1 MKLKRRKRMLVKK
14 FLCPSLTARV
24 IAGGSGVESFSS
36 SPFSLST
43 AISVSPCSL
52 SQNLSQPFRL
62 STSFSAVPS
71 LGRSISPSPSPD
83 VSSLSRS
90 VSRPLSPPFPLSA
103 DLSLRLRLPTFPLS
117 PDQSLDLFLRRS
129 LSRPI
134 YLSGSVSRRFLSLPI
149 RPSTSISADLSVS
162 ADLSLRLCL
171 PTFPLSAE
179 SSLCRLISPPVKS
192 NMGHDY
198 SYSQPSESEDL
209 FCNSVSS
216 GFSETDD
223 LIRRDQAEISLQAH
237 SSVQYPPQPEVEFGF
252 PQICYCGAQPLLATS
267 TGRNNPG
274 RRYYTCVN
282 ADDGE
287 CHIWKWW
294 DVAVMEEMRAR
305 DRHVIQLADKVDNL
319 TLSIDYETQQKMVR
333 LEKLVT
339 DITTKK
345 SFFTGRFEYF
355 VGATVLVLVLI
366 GTLHGL
372 VI

>member
-1 MKLKRRKRMLVKK
+1 MHNHILIY
-14 FLCPSLTARV
+14 S
-24 IAGGSGVESFSS
+24 
-36 SPFSLST
+36 
-43 AISVSPCSL
+43 
-52 SQNLSQPFRL
+52 
-62 STSFSAVPS
+62 
-71 LGRSISPSPSPD
+71 SISD
-83 VSSLSRS
+83 HL
-90 VSRPLSPPFPLSA
+90 
-103 DLSLRLRLPTFPLS
+103 
-117 PDQSLDLFLRRS
+117 LFR
-129 LSRPI
+129 I
-134 YLSGSVSRRFLSLPI
+134 I
-149 RPSTSISADLSVS
+149 T
-162 ADLSLRLCL
+162 
-171 PTFPLSAE
+171 T
-179 SSLCRLISPPVKS
+179 
-192 NMGHDY
+192 
-198 SYSQPSESEDL
+198 
-209 FCNSVSS
+209 
-216 GFSETDD
+216 
-223 LIRRDQAEISLQAH
+223 
-237 SSVQYPPQPEVEFGF
+237 
-252 PQICYCGAQPLLATS
+252 
-267 TGRNNPG
+267 G